1 LASFVYHKE
10 KIVQTRADVRK
21 IVILGVGN
29 LLLRDEGIGIHVI
42 RALSDKSIPAN
53 IDIEIID
60 GGTSSD
66 ALHSMVGVDKLIIID
81 AVQGG
86 GNPGAVYRFRIDD
99 VVLEGKYSIS
109 LHQIDLFESLKMME
123 YLGGKPKDT
132 VIIGVEP
139 KEIEW
144 GLRLSPELEQKVSH
158 IVEIVLKEV
167 TEEITEEYGI
177 C

>member
-1 LASFVYHKE
+1 
-10 KIVQTRADVRK
+10 
-21 IVILGVGN
+21 
-29 LLLRDEGIGIHVI
+29 
-42 RALSDKSIPAN
+42 
-53 IDIEIID
+53 
-60 GGTSSD
+60 
-66 ALHSMVGVDKLIIID
+66 
-81 AVQGG
+81 
-86 GNPGAVYRFRIDD
+86 
-99 VVLEGKYSIS
+99 
-109 LHQIDLFESLKMME
+109 MME